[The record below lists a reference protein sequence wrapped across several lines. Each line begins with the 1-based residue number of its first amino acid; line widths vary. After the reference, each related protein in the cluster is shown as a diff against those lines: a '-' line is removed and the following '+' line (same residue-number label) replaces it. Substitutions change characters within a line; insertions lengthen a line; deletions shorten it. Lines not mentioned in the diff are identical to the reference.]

1 MILNLGMDDQMG
13 LPAPAGKSR
22 TRKQQ
27 QVVILN
33 NHIITT
39 HQKNP
44 KKKKKKGRETERRDV
59 KSYFFLSCIIRE
71 LPVNLEVKSSS
82 SSNVV
87 Y

>member
-1 MILNLGMDDQMG
+1 MTKRGVLINLLQATTFQMILNLGMDDQMG

-44 KKKKKKGRETERRDV
+44 KKKKKKEEKQRGGMSKATSFCHV
-59 KSYFFLSCIIRE
+59 
-71 LPVNLEVKSSS
+71 
-82 SSNVV
+82 
-87 Y
+87 